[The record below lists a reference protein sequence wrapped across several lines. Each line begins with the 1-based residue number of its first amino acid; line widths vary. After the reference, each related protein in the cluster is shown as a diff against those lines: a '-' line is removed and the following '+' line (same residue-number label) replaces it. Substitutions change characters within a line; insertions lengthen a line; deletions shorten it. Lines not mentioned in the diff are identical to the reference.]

1 MPFPS
6 APHIGLKRST
16 AEARLDQHLTE
27 AHAWINQ
34 NEWESTRKTYDT
46 YRRKWEAFCDRL
58 GIEPLHARPEHVA
71 LFMRELQL
79 KGLAISTING
89 VALSAIASSYKL
101 LDLDSPT
108 SSKLVRAA
116 KAVIKRTAKP
126 PGPGKLP
133 LPPSYL
139 VRMIQA
145 SSGSIIDDRDSFL
158 ISLMMAAFLRES
170 EASDLED
177 ADVWIEVEDGIEML
191 MVLVSKSKTDV
202 ERRGHTIV
210 VGAATNLLEA
220 CPIALYKRWKMRR
233 NPDAKYLFHHSTSSK
248 KLSHKTPNGIMK
260 KLLERIQIDPK
271 PYGSHSCRKGG
282 CTAASAR
289 GINIRVLMRH
299 GRWKSDAI
307 FAYIS
312 NTLEEKLSVSQ
323 AVF

>member
-1 MPFPS
+1 LS
-6 APHIGLKRST
+6 HTGPHIGLKRS
-16 AEARLDQHLTE
+16 ASEARLDKHLAE
-27 AHAWINQ
+27 AHAWINE
-34 NEWESTRKTYDT
+34 NAVETTEKAYNTYQK
-46 YRRKWEAFCDRL
+46 KWIVLCQSL
-58 GIEPLHARPEHVA
+58 GVEPLEARPEHVV
-71 LFMRELQL
+71 LFMKDLQCSDL
-79 KGLAISTING
+79 SVSTINS
-89 VALSAIASSYKL
+89 VALSAVASNYKL
-101 LDLDSPT
+101 LDLVSPT

-116 KAVIKRTAKP
+116 KAVVKRTAKP

-139 VRMIQA
+139 VRIVQA
-145 SSGSIIDDRDSFL
+145 SSGSIIDDRDNFL

-170 EASDLED
+170 EAADLED

-191 MVLVSKSKTDV
+191 MVLINKSKTDL
-202 ERRGHTIV
+202 ERRGHTVV
-210 VGAATNLLEA
+210 VGAAQVLLDA
-220 CPIALYKRWKMRR
+220 CPIILYKRWKARR
-233 NPDAKYLFHHSTSSK
+233 NPNAKYLFHQMGSTK

-260 KLLERIQIDPK
+260 KLLERILIDPK
-271 PYGSHSCRKGG
+271 PFGSHSCRKGG

-289 GINIRVLMRH
+289 GINIRILMRH